1 LCLFE
6 WWSGQCR
13 CFLSLWA
20 ILVAFRATLLMSL
33 LFGGSE
39 TDLGL
44 GLEVEGRSTIIW
56 SDMTASSRSSFV
68 DLLLDLALHIVEGK
82 CVMDI
87 EVGLWIFFD
96 LDVQSAEGGG
106 LGNGG

>member
-1 LCLFE
+1 
-6 WWSGQCR
+6 
-13 CFLSLWA
+13 
-20 ILVAFRATLLMSL
+20 
-33 LFGGSE
+33 
-39 TDLGL
+39 
-44 GLEVEGRSTIIW
+44 
-56 SDMTASSRSSFV
+56 MTASSRSSFV